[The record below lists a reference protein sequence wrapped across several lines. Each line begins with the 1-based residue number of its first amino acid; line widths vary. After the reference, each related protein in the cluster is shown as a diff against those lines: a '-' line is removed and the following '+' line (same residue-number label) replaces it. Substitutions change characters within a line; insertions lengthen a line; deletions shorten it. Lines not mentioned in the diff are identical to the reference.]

1 MAYIINGKLGKVHAG
16 QLAKTS
22 KSKTAGTT
30 MVDTHCGRTRMI
42 KAVSCALVL
51 AAGWGYFPLS
61 YVKGGKNLL
70 LSKWTHNGGCL
81 PNQERF

>member
-1 MAYIINGKLGKVHAG
+1 MGNLEKYMQGNW
-16 QLAKTS
+16 QKTS

-30 MVDTHCGRTRMI
+30 MMDTHCGRTRMI